1 MRNSSGPFGP
11 ENGHDS
17 ISSNNSGNGSN
28 RIHGNSNN
36 ISPRLGGMR
45 GRADIRND
53 YRLVAIRVGQYR
65 FQNNSNFNMGRS
77 RASWQGSA
85 RDSLLQNATAILRT
99 RYGLGPGRTL
109 MLRCQK

>member
-77 RASWQGSA
+77 RASWQGA
-85 RDSLLQNATAILRT
+85 RGIHC
-99 RYGLGPGRTL
+99 YRTL
-109 MLRCQK
+109 RPYYVQGMDSGL